1 MTKTVAFLLAGL
13 TTTACAFA
21 PSQQASSSVALNL
34 GPVTN
39 EGSNFPETFGKP
51 WDPLGLMTSLDER
64 GVRWFQASEV
74 KHGRIA
80 MMATLGWMAQ
90 VSGFHFGGMLS
101 PTAGVSFEDV
111 SKVAPF
117 EAFSKIPDAGFYQI
131 LFIIGAVEGYQEMR
145 QPHFIY
151 GGIPGD
157 LGAARAKESA
167 LPRLQAV
174 EIKNGRLAMIGM
186 ASFISAVA
194 LPGSVPTM
202 PGFFL
207 PH

>member
-1 MTKTVAFLLAGL
+1 MIKAVALLLAGL
-13 TTTACAFA
+13 ATSAIAFA
-21 PSQQASSSVALNL
+21 PSKQSSASVTLNL
-34 GPVTN
+34 EPITN
-39 EGSNFPETFGKP
+39 TGANFPETFGKA
-51 WDPLGLMTSLDER
+51 WDPLGLMTSLDDR

-80 MMATLGWMAQ
+80 MMATLGWMSQ

-101 PTAGVSFEDV
+101 TTDGISFEDV

-117 EAFSKIPDAGFYQI
+117 ESFSKVPDAGIYQI

-151 GGIPGD
+151 GGLPGD
-157 LGAARAKESA
+157 LGAARAKDSA
-167 LPRLQAV
+167 MPRLQAV

-186 ASFISAVA
+186 ASFFSAVA

-202 PGFFL
+202 PSFFL